1 MPPVP
6 TAVVDA
12 ARRLRGAGLG
22 AVREVCWR
30 TYLRYGRHL
39 EADPVLDADWDL
51 LVVLDACR
59 ADLWA
64 EVVGPDGGL
73 PVGTTRTSPA
83 GTSTEWL
90 DAVFGARSAADLAD
104 VGYVTANPYSVDHVD
119 GDALGYLR
127 EVWREAWD
135 DDRDT
140 VLPRAVTDAAVRAGR
155 ETDLDRLVVH
165 YMQPHFP
172 SIADGHAGEGSG
184 GEQTRAGDNGPA
196 LEAWG
201 DRPLSVW
208 EDLRFGRRSTAD
220 VWAAYRANLE
230 AVLDDVRLLVSNV
243 DADRAVITADHGTA
257 VGERGIYGHAPGL
270 ALPALREVPW
280 AVTTA
285 TDGGRYQPPPGD
297 VRSPS
302 DERSTDEQVTA
313 RLDALGYR

>member
-1 MPPVP
+1 MDRSV
-6 TAVVDA
+6 AADA
-12 ARRLRGAGLG
+12 IKQLRGAGFG
-22 AVREVCWR
+22 AVRELCWR
-30 TYLRYGRHL
+30 SYLRYGRRL
-39 EADPVLDADWDL
+39 SADPVFEADWDL

-59 ADLWA
+59 ADLWV
-64 EVVGPDGGL
+64 ETVSPDGDL
-73 PVGTTRTSPA
+73 PVGTTRLSPA

-90 DAVFGARSAADLAD
+90 EAVLGRSTAALSS
-104 VGYVTANPYSVDHVD
+104 VGYVTASPYSDDHVD

-127 EVWREAWD
+127 EVWRDAWD
-135 DDRDT
+135 DDLGT
-140 VLPRAVTDAAVRAGR
+140 VPPRAVTDAAVRAGR
-155 ETDLDRLVVH
+155 ERDLDRLVVH

-172 SIADGHAGEGSG
+172 SVADDRDDGV
-184 GEQTRAGDNGPA
+184 A
-196 LEAWG
+196 LEAFG

-208 EDLRFGRRSTAD
+208 EDLRFGRRSRAD

-230 AVLDDVRLLVSNV
+230 AVLDDVRLLTSNV
-243 DADRAVITADHGTA
+243 DADRAVVTADHGNA
-257 VGERGIYGHAPGL
+257 VGERGIYGHAAGV

-302 DERSTDEQVTA
+302 DQRSTDEQVTA

>member
-1 MPPVP
+1 MAPVP
-6 TAVVDA
+6 AAVLDA
-12 ARRLRGAGLG
+12 ARGLRGAGLG

-39 EADPVLDADWDL
+39 EADPVFDADWDL

-90 DAVFGARSAADLAD
+90 DAVFGARSAAELAG
-104 VGYVTANPYSVDHVD
+104 VGYVTANPYSADHVD

-127 EVWREAWD
+127 EVWRDAWD
-135 DDRDT
+135 DDRGT

-165 YMQPHFP
+165 YLQPQFP
-172 SIADGHAGEGSG
+172 CIADGGRCREAG
-184 GEQTRAGDNGPA
+184 RPPAGDGLA
-196 LEAWG
+196 LEAWF
-201 DRPLSVW
+201 DRPLAVW
-208 EDLRFGRRSTAD
+208 ADLRVGRRSTAD

-230 AVLDDVRLLVSNV
+230 AVLDDVRLLTSNV
-243 DADRAVITADHGTA
+243 DADRAVITADHGNA
-257 VGERGIYGHAPGL
+257 VGERGIYGHAAGV

-297 VRSPS
+297 VRSES
-302 DERSTDEQVTA
+302 DEPGTDTPVTA